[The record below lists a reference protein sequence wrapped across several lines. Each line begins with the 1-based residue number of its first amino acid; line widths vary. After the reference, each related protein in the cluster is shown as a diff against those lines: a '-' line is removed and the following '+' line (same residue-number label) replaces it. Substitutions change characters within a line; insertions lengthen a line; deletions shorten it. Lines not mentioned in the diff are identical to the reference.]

1 MTVGELI
8 ESLKKFD
15 PNLKVKRYDA
25 DNVTY
30 EDMTELTQEDICE
43 DYYNEKED
51 GEIWVRRKYRSGPYK
66 GGGELCDKGNKLIKF
81 LGI

>member
-8 ESLKKFD
+8 ENLKKFD
-15 PNLKVKRYDA
+15 PSLKVKRYDA

-51 GEIWVRRKYRSGPYK
+51 GEIWVRRSCQTSNR
-66 GGGELCDKGNKLIKF
+66 GELCSKGDKLIKF